1 MSRLEDELKRVF
13 GDPPVSPRAV
23 IRVQVGEGSGVEAG
37 HEEADR
43 MVDAGVELVVLD
55 SDLDTVAVSA
65 TLATLLDLEPVAMVD
80 RASPTWAEDV
90 VALRTLLRTA
100 TTSLDQTDGGFG
112 RLVGILERLT
122 ERRTPVLVGGG
133 RATAT
138 AVLLVCERAPGAE
151 QWLLAGSTPDDK
163 HAAAALTRAGL
174 TPLLD
179 LGLGS
184 HGADIAVAVVRA
196 GLEALG
202 A

>member
-1 MSRLEDELKRVF
+1 MIRLAEQLTRVF
-13 GDPPVSPRAV
+13 GDPPSHPRAV
-23 IRVQVGEGSGVEAG
+23 IRLQVGEGSGVDAG
-37 HEEADR
+37 REEADR
-43 MVDAGVELVVLD
+43 MVDAGCELVVLD
-55 SDLDTVAVSA
+55 SDLATPAVAA
-65 TLATLLDLEPVAMVD
+65 TLATLLELEPVDVVE
-80 RASPTWAEDV
+80 RTSPTWAQDV

-100 TTSLDQTDGGFG
+100 TTSLDQTDGGLG

-122 ERRTPVLVGGG
+122 ERRTPVLLGGG

-138 AVLLVCERAPGAE
+138 AVLLVCTRTPGAE
-151 QWLLAGSTPDDK
+151 QWLLAGSTPDDH
-163 HAAAALTRAGL
+163 HAAHALQRAGL

-184 HGADIAVAVVRA
+184 TGADVAVAVVRA